1 MQAKS
6 RPTAVSH
13 DAQAPLLTTLY
24 SRIYELHENFN
35 GFVKSECNW
44 TPHWYDFYLQH
55 PEKCPA
61 EDLELIVKIAGDL
74 ARDLQVLT
82 ARCKQTLENCKAA
95 N

>member
-6 RPTAVSH
+6 RPRTVAPNARV
-13 DAQAPLLTTLY
+13 PLLTTLY

-55 PEKCPA
+55 PEKYPA
-61 EDLELIVKIAGDL
+61 EDLEMIVKIAGDL

-82 ARCKQTLENCKAA
+82 ARCKQTLESSKVVD
-95 N
+95 